1 MTALFGD
8 FTLRDRERRVSA
20 CPVGRGVL
28 RGNHFAAHMKIPS
41 ASGLLADGVDLSDKR
56 NGGLVEAAELSII
69 SLSAHQK
76 SEREVAFF
84 DKVAFCVAR
93 NRASRAT

>member
-1 MTALFGD
+1 MAV
-8 FTLRDRERRVSA
+8 FTTISYTCEK
-20 CPVGRGVL
+20 G
-28 RGNHFAAHMKIPS
+28 S
-41 ASGLLADGVDLSDKR
+41 ASRKTDKINKKDRAVAIAAAFLKLLADGVDLSDKR

-76 SEREVAFF
+76 SKREVAFF
-84 DKVAFCVAR
+84 DKVAFRVAR